1 MKRRIISTTL
11 ALSLIGLVLVSC
23 KKDEDDNTNNP
34 TPTPKPTVE
43 DVYPQPSDANGVLV
57 AIKSLSYTDMPMVGE
72 IKTELGLA
80 SAFFMTTAG
89 DYTSLTNAG
98 KVTVNNEELKI
109 MSNANNAYV
118 SSTGTTNATGIDY
131 SSGVEWI
138 VAGSA
143 SVNGFTQ
150 EYNTFP
156 TGDPNITSGDVTLSQ
171 DYVLTIKNEI
181 YACDSIY
188 FNLYSSKGS
197 LIKTAPAGTKSMTF
211 TSAELQTIGASDF
224 GMIQVVAMRTRDFTH
239 NSKKYYF
246 VNETVTT
253 KTVKMK

>member
-1 MKRRIISTTL
+1 MKKNLISATL
-11 ALSLIGLVLVSC
+11 AFTLMGMLFVSC
-23 KKDEDDNTNNP
+23 KKDEEDAKKPAPAPN
-34 TPTPKPTVE
+34 PTVE

-72 IKTELGLA
+72 VKTEMGLA
-80 SAFFMTTAG
+80 SAFFTTTTG
-89 DYTSLTNAG
+89 DFSSFSNAG

-109 MSNANNAYV
+109 MSNANNSYV
-118 SSTGTTNATGIDY
+118 FAPGTTSATGIDY
-131 SSGVEWI
+131 SSGVDWI

-143 SVNGFTQ
+143 SVDGFTQ
-150 EYNTFP
+150 EYSTFP

-181 YACDSIY
+181 YLCDSIY
-188 FNLYSSKGS
+188 FNLYSTKGN
-197 LIKTAPAGTKSMTF
+197 LMKTAPAGTKSMTF
-211 TSAELQTIGASDF
+211 TSAELQTIGTSDF
-224 GMIQVVAMRTRDFTH
+224 GMIQVVAMRTRSYTH